1 MNGQTTERQG
11 VRARTEPAVGSVVV
25 GMPGFEP
32 HQPIPSRPGVYVAVY
47 LTCMV
52 TADVCWDVRGYA
64 HRV

>member
-32 HQPIPSRPGVYVAVY
+32 HQPVPSRPGVYVVVC
-47 LTCMV
+47 LTCMF
-52 TADVCWDVRGYA
+52 TTDVCCNVRVDA
-64 HRV
+64 HRL